1 MDFELEIIVWLQSF
15 RSDFFDALFQF
26 FTMFGEELV
35 IIGILGF
42 IYWCYDKKTGEQ
54 IGITVFISL
63 VLNSVIK
70 TVVQRQRPYLIDSRI
85 DNVRPSTSGGY
96 SFPSGHTQGAA
107 SVFGS
112 LAIWMKKRWLTV
124 VSTVIIVLVAISR
137 MYIGVHF
144 LSDVIVGGLLGIGI
158 AYLGYRYFSKDR
170 STDKLY
176 RYLLMGSIAIGI
188 LFYIYSLFTINATDE
203 LNNAANLYDK
213 LVDVLKMLG
222 VICGFIVGVTFEK
235 SKVKFTQHKVLWKNL
250 IRFAL
255 GVAVVMG
262 VRLGLKVV
270 FGIFVDSDELAEGE
284 LFLASLALLFDTLR
298 YFAMVFIGI
307 GVYPMIF
314 KSLDI

>member
-70 TVVQRQRPYLIDSRI
+70 TIVQRQRPYLVDSRI
-85 DNVRPSTSGGY
+85 DNVRPATSGGY

-124 VSTVIIVLVAISR
+124 VATVIIVLVAISR

-144 LSDVIVGGLLGIGI
+144 LSDVIVGGLLGVGI

-176 RYLLMGSIAIGI
+176 RYLLIGSIAIGI
-188 LFYIYSLFTINATDE
+188 LFYIYSLFTIQATDE
-203 LNNAANLYDK
+203 LNNAANLHDK

-222 VICGFIVGVTFEK
+222 VICGFIAGVTFEK

>member
-188 LFYIYSLFTINATDE
+188 LFYIYSLFTIHATDE